1 MSLLRIRFCRGVME
15 LLDKMNTRNLD
26 SRWGVCSGL
35 KCCEWPI
42 PLDCCSSPSFH
53 LVILT
58 ALLRFRPSS
67 SVSQLRCPDH
77 RYTSSLAHRKCILY
91 TILELICIPISPA
104 QNRQN
109 TAQYK
114 YTHEHDQHTK
124 RKDICITNGIPLQWP
139 HPIPTIGTG
148 DPKGKEML
156 RGTP

>member
-1 MSLLRIRFCRGVME
+1 MLQVIINHKPTEVRPNE
-15 LLDKMNTRNLD
+15 NKKP
-26 SRWGVCSGL
+26 GVCRCL
-35 KCCEWPI
+35 KC
-42 PLDCCSSPSFH
+42 CCSSPSFH

-77 RYTSSLAHRKCILY
+77 RHTSSLAHRKCILY

-124 RKDICITNGIPLQWP
+124 RIAIYILQMKF
-139 HPIPTIGTG
+139 HSNDPIPSSQ
-148 DPKGKEML
+148 
-156 RGTP
+156 